1 MLIEKEMGFIYFKEN
16 KIPRCCNKYL
26 LEKRKQNVIHNMITA
41 QYTLDVRSGNL
52 RSNLSWLQISKNV
65 NKFRAEILKKIVG
78 FFGAISDFLTFSTHC
93 TDA

>member
-65 NKFRAEILKKIVG
+65 NKFRAEIL
-78 FFGAISDFLTFSTHC
+78 
-93 TDA
+93 

>member
-1 MLIEKEMGFIYFKEN
+1 MLIEKEMGFVYFKEN

-52 RSNLSWLQISKNV
+52 RSNLSWGTSINDVPRFLAIFKPPTYLVLLYNV
-65 NKFRAEILKKIVG
+65 PFWGL
-78 FFGAISDFLTFSTHC
+78 SWTPPP
-93 TDA
+93 

>member
-52 RSNLSWLQISKNV
+52 RSNLSWGTSINDVPRFL
-65 NKFRAEILKKIVG
+65 
-78 FFGAISDFLTFSTHC
+78 AIYRPFLTYLPCPTL
-93 TDA
+93 